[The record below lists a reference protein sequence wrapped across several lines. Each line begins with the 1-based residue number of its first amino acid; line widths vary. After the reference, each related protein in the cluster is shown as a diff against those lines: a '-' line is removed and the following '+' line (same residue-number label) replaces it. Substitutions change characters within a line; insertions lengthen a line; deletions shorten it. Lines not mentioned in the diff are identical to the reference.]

1 MAVIAS
7 FLIGRNGASTL
18 GGISSPL
25 STPAD
30 RTRFLDRHRS
40 AGAFIIGKNSA
51 SIESY
56 EKSSQ
61 PIFVFTR
68 SKENLEFTHPL
79 MQQIIVRNDLS
90 EIVRLLDQRID
101 GDIVVEAGAELLLA
115 LIRTGVI
122 DQLELTISPIDGD
135 GHFISVEEL
144 LQHFSIVEEDVI
156 DGTRLLKCR
165 NEGNSPNS

>member
-1 MAVIAS
+1 
-7 FLIGRNGASTL
+7 
-18 GGISSPL
+18 
-25 STPAD
+25 
-30 RTRFLDRHRS
+30 
-40 AGAFIIGKNSA
+40 
-51 SIESY
+51 
-56 EKSSQ
+56 
-61 PIFVFTR
+61 
-68 SKENLEFTHPL
+68 

-135 GHFISVEEL
+135 GHFVSVEEL

-165 NEGNSPNS
+165 N

>member
-25 STPAD
+25 STPVD
-30 RTRFLDRHRS
+30 RQRFLARHRT
-40 AGAFIIGKNSA
+40 AGAFIIGKKSA
-51 SIESY
+51 TSESY

-68 SKENLEFTHPL
+68 TKEKLELPHPL
-79 MQQIIVRNDLS
+79 MQQITLRNDLS

-101 GDIVVEAGAELLLA
+101 GDIVVEAGGTLLLA
-115 LIRTGVI
+115 IAETGVI
-122 DQLELTISPIDGD
+122 DELELTISPIDGD
-135 GHFISVEEL
+135 GDFVSVEVL
-144 LQHFSIVEEDVI
+144 LQHFTNVEEEVI

-165 NEGNSPNS
+165 N